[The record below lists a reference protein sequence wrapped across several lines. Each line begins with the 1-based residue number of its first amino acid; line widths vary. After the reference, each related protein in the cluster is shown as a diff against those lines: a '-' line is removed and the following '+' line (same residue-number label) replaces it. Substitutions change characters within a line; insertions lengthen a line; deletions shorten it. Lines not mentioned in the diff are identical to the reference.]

1 MRDLLIALSAALLLS
16 PVAVPAAPPSLAGIL
31 ADSHAGATQPA
42 ELEILLRL
50 QVAAGRWRDA
60 EETIERAKAAY
71 RLARSRREWALVP
84 WHIYVR
90 TGRYEAEGATRTDAL
105 ARAFSELFAA
115 LPDRELAAV
124 LPWYRSSL
132 DRLREAQTRAAEGC
146 AGTAVD
152 TCPQAAQL
160 IAARQALATWAYLMP
175 ASQPLIRAE
184 LERRF
189 AVEDRLLIPVPDG
202 ARVAAILVRPRNAM
216 AKLTALMSF
225 TIYADDE
232 ASLAE
237 AVEMAAHGYAG
248 MVAYTRGKGRSPGR
262 AVPYRHDGTDAA
274 AVIDWLA
281 AQGWSDG
288 RVGMFSGSYNA
299 STQWA
304 ALKHQPRALK
314 AIATHASNAPGIDM
328 PMQGNVFQ
336 SFIYPWPLYT
346 TATSGLDEINYGD
359 HARWAALNR
368 IWYLT
373 GRPYRE
379 LERIDGHPNPVFASW
394 LDHPSYDAYWQ
405 RLIPVGE
412 EFARVDIPVFVQTGY
427 YDGGMVGALHYLR
440 EHYRHRPD
448 ADHRLLIGPYHHTA
462 MGQGILPIVDGYRVD
477 EAALIDLRA
486 IRMQWFDHVFRGAPL
501 PEILSDRINFAVMGA
516 NRWRHVDSLE
526 AMADGRMRLYLS
538 HRREGEHLLFADAS
552 PPAGETGPEL
562 SVDLADRSDADFQVP
577 DGIPDTRNALV
588 FATAPVGEA
597 MEVAGSFRGRFE
609 IVVNKRD
616 LDLAVDF
623 FERRADGRY
632 LPLASYLGRASYMAD
647 RTRRQLLRPGRPHSL
662 AFESQTITARQIE
675 AGSRIVAVV
684 GVPKRPDIQINYGT
698 GRDVSD
704 ESIADAGEPLRISW
718 RPGSY
723 LELGV
728 RR

>member
-1 MRDLLIALSAALLLS
+1 MRDLLIAFSAALLAS
-16 PVAVPAAPPSLAGIL
+16 PVAPPAAAPTLAGTL
-31 ADSHAGATQPA
+31 ADLHADAREPA
-42 ELEILLRL
+42 DLETLLRL
-50 QVAAGRWRDA
+50 QVAAGRWQDA
-60 EETIERAKAAY
+60 EETIGLAAAAY
-71 RLARSRREWALVP
+71 RRVRSRREWALVP
-84 WHIYVR
+84 WHIYAR
-90 TGRYEAEGATRTDAL
+90 TGRYEAEGATRADAL
-105 ARAFSELFAA
+105 ARAFAELFAS

-124 LPWYRSSL
+124 LPWYRADL
-132 DRLREAQTRAAEGC
+132 DRLRDAQTQASEGC

-152 TCPQAAQL
+152 DCPRAAQL
-160 IAARQALATWAYLMP
+160 IAARQALAAWVYLMP
-175 ASQPLIRAE
+175 ASRPLIRAE

-189 AVEDRLLIPVPDG
+189 EVEDRLLIPVPGGDQ
-202 ARVAAILVRPRNAM
+202 VAAILIRPRNAA

-225 TIYADDE
+225 TIYANDE

-237 AVEMAAHGYAG
+237 AVEMAAQGYAG
-248 MVAYTRGKGRSPGR
+248 MVAYTRGKGRGAGR
-262 AVPYRHDGTDAA
+262 AIPYEHDGADAA

-281 AQGWSDG
+281 AQDWSDG

-304 ALKHQPRALK
+304 AVKLRPRALK
-314 AIATHASNAPGIDM
+314 AIATHASNAPGIDT

-346 TATSGLDEINYGD
+346 TATSGLDEINYRD
-359 HARWAALNR
+359 HGRWAALNR
-368 IWYLT
+368 IWYAT

-379 LERIDGHPNPVFASW
+379 LERIDGHPNPVFARW

-427 YDGGMVGALHYLR
+427 HDGGMVGALHYLR

-462 MGQGILPIVDGYRVD
+462 MGQGVLPIVDGYRID
-477 EAALIDLRA
+477 EAAQIDLRA
-486 IRMQWFDHVFRGAPL
+486 VRMQWFDHVFRGAPL
-501 PEILSDRINFAVMGA
+501 PRILNGRINFQVMGA
-516 NRWRHVDSLE
+516 NLWRHVDSLE
-526 AMADGRMRLYLS
+526 AMADSRMRFYLS
-538 HRREGEHLLFADAS
+538 RRREGEHLLFADTR
-552 PPAGETGPEL
+552 PPTDETGPEL
-562 SVDLADRSDADFQVP
+562 RVDLADRRDADFQVP
-577 DGIPDTRNALV
+577 DGTPDMRNALV
-588 FATAPVGEA
+588 FTTPPVGER
-597 MEVAGSFRGRFE
+597 MEVAGLFRGRFE
-609 IVVNKRD
+609 VVVNKRD

-632 LPLASYLGRASYMAD
+632 FPLASYLGRASYMAD
-647 RTRRQLLRPGRPHSL
+647 RTRRQLLRPGRPHVL

-704 ESIADAGEPLRISW
+704 ESIADAGEPLKVIW